1 MDSTESTNLKPYL
14 KTALMTSPLDTI
26 APRPTSTG
34 DHQAW
39 LLLSLRVWGLA
50 VLTLHLAADHLPEE
64 AAWSLW
70 PYSLLP
76 AWLGW
81 LLAGLAGLLIIPPVS
96 RAVLDPIYWLWLA
109 WPAKAAGRRW
119 FAVIALLAGLLFWAA
134 RLRHLRWGDSYLLS
148 VALSYPD
155 PELRVVYNWQAPL
168 TVWLHQRL
176 WQYVAQPYLGWP
188 VETVYAAVSIGCGMI
203 FVYVLLNFAA
213 RLGRDPLEA
222 AVLAG
227 LVLTTGSIQ
236 LFFGYVENYV
246 VVSLLLL
253 GMLFLAWR
261 SLQGELLPLWPVLGL
276 SVANAFHPSTVF
288 LWPGLVGLS
297 WLCWR
302 RERVSLGQMVWQT
315 VTPPLLV
322 GGAVLTLMENGGHGL
337 TALTGVDRPGG
348 GDGVW
353 FVPLLAVTT
362 EWQRY
367 TLFSAAHLNDWTH
380 LHLLLAPFGLPLLGL
395 SLAALVW
402 FRPSLCDSVEERDY
416 ATFLSLTAA
425 CYLLFTWLWNADY
438 GMRHDWDLFA
448 PSAFV
453 YMLLAGYLLVRLL
466 RDRAKLSEA
475 GLWVVAVSLLH
486 TTAWIFTNTH
496 YFPHN

>member
-1 MDSTESTNLKPYL
+1 
-14 KTALMTSPLDTI
+14 MTSPLDTI
-26 APRPTSTG
+26 APGPTSTG

-64 AAWSLW
+64 TAWSLW

-76 AWLGW
+76 PWLGW
-81 LLAGLAGLLIIPPVS
+81 LLTGLAGLLIIPPVS
-96 RAVLDPIYWLWLA
+96 GAVLDQINRLWLA

-288 LWPGLVGLS
+288 IWPGMLGLS

-302 RERVSLGQMVWQT
+302 RGRVSLGGAILQT
-315 VTPPLLV
+315 GLPPLLV
-322 GGAVLTLMENGGHGL
+322 AGLVFALMTSGDHGAA
-337 TALTGVDRPGG
+337 ALLGQDRPGG

-353 FVPLLAVTT
+353 FVPLFEIDPDWA
-362 EWQRY
+362 RY
-367 TLFSAAHLNDWTH
+367 QPYLMFSAAHLMDWSN
-380 LHLLLAPFGLPLLGL
+380 LHFLISPYGLPLLLIELAAVIWFGL
-395 SLAALVW
+395 SL
-402 FRPSLCDSVEERDY
+402 FETSPERDY
-416 ATFLSLTAA
+416 GVFLSLTAG
-425 CYLLFTWLWNADY
+425 CYLLFTWVWNPDY
-438 GMRHDWDLFA
+438 GARKDWDLFA
-448 PSAFV
+448 PSAFL
-453 YMLLAGYLLVRLL
+453 YTLLAGYLLVRLL
-466 RDRAKLSEA
+466 PDRSRLRA
-475 GLWVVAVSLLH
+475 GGLLAIAVSLLH
-486 TTAWIFTNTH
+486 TAAWIFTNTQ